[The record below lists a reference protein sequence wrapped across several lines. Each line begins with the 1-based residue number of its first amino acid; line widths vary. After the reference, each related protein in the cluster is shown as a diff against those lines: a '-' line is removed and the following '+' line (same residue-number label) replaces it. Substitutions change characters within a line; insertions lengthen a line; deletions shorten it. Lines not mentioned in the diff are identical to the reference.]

1 MLNVSIGQ
9 NLWKR
14 NRSIK
19 IFLMEKHGICK
30 GAKGS
35 VVKAVRPGE
44 HHHNVIN
51 FTKLEVYN
59 IDVTNFDLD
68 GVCDILYIQKVV

>member
-1 MLNVSIGQ
+1 MYLTGMYTSPLSTCRNVLLNVSIGQ

-19 IFLMEKHGICK
+19 IFLMEKYGICK

-35 VVKAVRPGE
+35 
-44 HHHNVIN
+44 
-51 FTKLEVYN
+51 
-59 IDVTNFDLD
+59 
-68 GVCDILYIQKVV
+68 LYRIGCESGTPR